1 MYIRDVCITAF
12 WREKISLH
20 SNSLVNMADNV
31 NDKGD
36 SRTIQQ
42 IVRAVVANL
51 SALHNSAGLPP
62 RATLSGS
69 SASTVGNE
77 LNNSFQIPRGQATQ
91 RGSFINNFN
100 AKKDYSVRSNKG
112 KFTTSRKGKSPAV
125 KADLIYKDV
134 CLLPSPEWTEVPR
147 RKAKAKLVSSGM
159 YVDAWQLDK
168 NRSEAEVRS
177 RVSSLFHYYLFVNG
191 EEIE

>member
-1 MYIRDVCITAF
+1 
-12 WREKISLH
+12 
-20 SNSLVNMADNV
+20 MADNKG
-31 NDKGD
+31 DSRPGD
-36 SRTIQQ
+36 SRTIQE

-51 SALHNSAGLPP
+51 SALPNSAGLPP
-62 RATLSGS
+62 RATTLSGS
-69 SASTVGNE
+69 SASTVGDE
-77 LNNSFQIPRGQATQ
+77 LNNSFQIPQGQATQ
-91 RGSFINNFN
+91 RGSFFNNFS
-100 AKKDYSVRSNKG
+100 AKKNYSVRSNKG

-134 CLLPSPEWTEVPR
+134 CLLPSPEWREVPR

-168 NRSEAEVRS
+168 NWSEAEVRS
-177 RVSSLFHYYLFVNG
+177 QVSSLFHSYLFVNG

>member
-1 MYIRDVCITAF
+1 MRVKSFATLYIQDVCITAF

-69 SASTVGNE
+69 SASTVGDE
-77 LNNSFQIPRGQATQ
+77 LNCEQQLSNSARTDD
-91 RGSFINNFN
+91 S
-100 AKKDYSVRSNKG
+100 
-112 KFTTSRKGKSPAV
+112 T
-125 KADLIYKDV
+125 
-134 CLLPSPEWTEVPR
+134 W
-147 RKAKAKLVSSGM
+147 KLS
-159 YVDAWQLDK
+159 Q
-168 NRSEAEVRS
+168 
-177 RVSSLFHYYLFVNG
+177 
-191 EEIE
+191 

>member
-1 MYIRDVCITAF
+1 
-12 WREKISLH
+12 
-20 SNSLVNMADNV
+20 MADN
-31 NDKGD
+31 KGDSRPRD
-36 SRTIQQ
+36 SRTIQE
-42 IVRAVVANL
+42 IVRAVVANF
-51 SALHNSAGLPP
+51 SALSNSTGLPP

-69 SASTVGNE
+69 SASTVGDE
-77 LNNSFQIPRGQATQ
+77 LNNSFQIPRRQTTQ
-91 RGSFINNFN
+91 RGSFFNNFN
-100 AKKDYSVRSNKG
+100 AKKNYSVRSNKG

-159 YVDAWQLDK
+159 YIDAWQLDK
-168 NRSEAEVRS
+168 NWSEAEVRS
-177 RVSSLFHYYLFVNG
+177 QVSSLFHYYLFVNG